1 MHHKATLLL
10 VLLVNYYHIVLH
22 ALLRVAFVNPD
33 GYTGFGTPW
42 EIAFLA
48 NYTILTKSG
57 NIGGYSSFFTV
68 VPDLLLGKSM
78 EKPIWV
84 LVKISLW

>member
-1 MHHKATLLL
+1 MKYICWCNLPVLFVLVTLLC
-10 VLLVNYYHIVLH
+10 VVV
-22 ALLRVAFVNPD
+22 FVNPD

-68 VPDLLLGKSM
+68 VPDLLLGKRM
-78 EKPIWV
+78 RKT
-84 LVKISLW
+84 LLFFK